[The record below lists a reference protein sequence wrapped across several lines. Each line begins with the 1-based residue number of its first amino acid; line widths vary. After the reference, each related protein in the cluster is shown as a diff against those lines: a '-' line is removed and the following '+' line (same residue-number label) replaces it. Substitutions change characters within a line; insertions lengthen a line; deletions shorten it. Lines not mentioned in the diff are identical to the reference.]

1 MPQKV
6 ITTYLELAEK
16 DRFQPREGFLEKIE
30 VREVAN
36 DAYIN
41 FILFAGVGLP
51 WRWYSRLG
59 WTAGEWDKY
68 FAGGMIG
75 TYLCFEGKNLV
86 GYYEI
91 DFTAGS
97 SAEIKF
103 MGLFPRYMGR
113 GLGGMVLSH
122 AVHSAR
128 EKGAGRV
135 WLHTCTN
142 DAEAALGNYL
152 ARGFRV
158 FKEEEGV
165 EEVPG
170 RQDLV
175 KGVSRFIESYIESY
189 DAGLK

>member
-6 ITTYLELAEK
+6 ITTYLELTEN
-16 DRFQPREGFLEKIE
+16 DIFRPSEGFLQKIG

-41 FILFAGVGLP
+41 FILFAGIGLP

-59 WTAGEWDKY
+59 WTTGEWEKY
-68 FAGGMIG
+68 FAGNKIG
-75 TYLCFEGKNLV
+75 TFLCFHGKNLV
-86 GYYEI
+86 GYYEL
-91 DFTAGS
+91 DLTAGS

-103 MGLFPRYMGR
+103 MGLFPRYMGS

-122 AVHSAR
+122 AVNSAR

-152 ARGFRV
+152 ARGFRIY
-158 FKEEEGV
+158 KEEEGV
-165 EEVPG
+165 EEIPG
-170 RQDLV
+170 KQELV
-175 KGVSRFIESYIESY
+175 EGVSRFIESYIESY
-189 DAGLK
+189 GEGLK